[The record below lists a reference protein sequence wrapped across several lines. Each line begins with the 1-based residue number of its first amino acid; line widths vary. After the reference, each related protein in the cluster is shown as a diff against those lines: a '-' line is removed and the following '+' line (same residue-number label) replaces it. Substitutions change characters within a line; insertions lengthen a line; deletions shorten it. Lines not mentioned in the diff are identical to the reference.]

1 MFDALVC
8 TGGILHTYFF
18 GVALL
23 LCVALPVI
31 LVALGW
37 LATSNAGMRW
47 SVDVDECLLI
57 GGLLIVALL
66 VVTSIDPRGC
76 LGLGTLA
83 DEIRSFFVTGSI
95 PA

>member
-8 TGGILHTYFF
+8 PGGILHTYFF

-23 LCVALPVI
+23 LLAALPVI

-37 LATSNAGMRW
+37 IATSNAGVRW
-47 SVDVDECLLI
+47 AVDVDECLLI
-57 GGLLIVALL
+57 GGLLLASLL
-66 VVTSIDPRGC
+66 VVASIDPMGC

-83 DEIRSFFVTGSI
+83 DEIRSFFATGSI